1 MKGKPAK
8 PGIGSG
14 FENRKV
20 ITSNEKPPTPKV
32 GCGLPKTYFGNSRA
46 IDTERGR
53 K

>member
-14 FENRKV
+14 RENTKSIATER
-20 ITSNEKPPTPKV
+20 TPKKSV
-32 GCGLPKTYFGNSRA
+32 GCGLPNTYYGNSRSIA
-46 IDTERGR
+46 SERGR

>member
-14 FENRKV
+14 LQNTKT
-20 ITSNEKPPTPKV
+20 IATEKSPKKSI
-32 GCGLPKTYFGNSRA
+32 GCGLPKTYYGNSRS
-46 IDTERGR
+46 INTERGR